1 MRQALDPGWVSK
13 TIAKALLLAVP
24 AVVLLARTYWN
35 PKKKNPE
42 AGSPFAFWVG
52 ISIVIAYCLW
62 ILDWVFQ
69 WSILF
74 GVGAPL
80 LGALF
85 SMLGIGL
92 SFAAPRGDRVKL
104 AVAN

>member
-80 LGALF
+80 WERCSRCWVSGFHLLRHV
-85 SMLGIGL
+85 GIE
-92 SFAAPRGDRVKL
+92 
-104 AVAN
+104 